1 MIHEPQ
7 LQGSIITVAF
17 MGEEGKGFFFVI
29 FDLHI
34 CHDLLTF
41 FGAEIRRMNKEEI

>member
-1 MIHEPQ
+1 
-7 LQGSIITVAF
+7 
-17 MGEEGKGFFFVI
+17 MGEEGKGFFVI

-41 FGAEIRRMNKEEI
+41 IGGEMHRMNKREI